1 MGTYIFSG
9 GELNPSFAEKVME
22 KDTEVVTVIAADK
35 GVESCS
41 AMGVEPDYIVGDF
54 DSTSD
59 SMKEYLDNRRDRVTR
74 LNPIKDDTDTEAALR
89 LAFEKTKGDII
100 IFGGTGTR
108 LDHVLGNI
116 SILGLGFEENRQV
129 FLVDEHNRI
138 RLVKDHLVLEKKE
151 QFGKYVSVVPLWK
164 QAKGV
169 TLKGFA
175 YPLENAVMEGFTSL
189 GISNEI
195 AEDRAEISVEEG
207 ILIVIESKD

>member
-1 MGTYIFSG
+1 M
-9 GELNPSFAEKVME
+9 
-22 KDTEVVTVIAADK
+22 
-35 GVESCS
+35 
-41 AMGVEPDYIVGDF
+41 
-54 DSTSD
+54 
-59 SMKEYLDNRRDRVTR
+59 
-74 LNPIKDDTDTEAALR
+74 
-89 LAFEKTKGDII
+89 
-100 IFGGTGTR
+100 
-108 LDHVLGNI
+108 
-116 SILGLGFEENRQV
+116 
-129 FLVDEHNRI
+129 DEHNRI
-138 RLVKDHLVLEKKE
+138 RLVKDRLVLEKKE

>member
-9 GELNPSFAEKVME
+9 GELNPSLAEKVME

-41 AMGVEPDYIVGDF
+41 AMGVEPDYIVGYF

-138 RLVKDHLVLEKKE
+138 RLVKDRLVLEKKE